1 MDFDAIAD
9 KLPIIVTIVILI
21 LVQFFMR
28 RGRKPE
34 VAQRDV
40 VQSLLSE
47 VRLNLAIIEI
57 FTFDMKTK
65 KFEVTSWRRNK
76 DKLGF
81 LDQQVQTALADA
93 FTLIEDFNQQIDA
106 ARRSRSSSYLGSIDV
121 KKLQKPLNRS
131 REGLEAWLQ
140 SGGGESAPD
149 KPSGLSDIFL
159 GGR

>member
-9 KLPIIVTIVILI
+9 RLPIIVAIVILI
-21 LVQFFMR
+21 ILQFVMR
-28 RGRKPE
+28 RRRKPQ

-40 VQSLLSE
+40 AQNLLSE
-47 VRLNLAIIEI
+47 VNLNLAVIEI

-65 KFEVTSWRRNK
+65 KFEITSWRRNK
-76 DKLGF
+76 DKFGF
-81 LDQQVQTALADA
+81 LDQQVQTALYDA

-106 ARRSRSSSYLGSIDV
+106 ARRSRSASYLGSIDV
-121 KKLQKPLNRS
+121 KKLQKPLNKS

-140 SGGGESAPD
+140 SGGGSSEKS
-149 KPSGLSDIFL
+149 SGLSDIFL